1 MNERIEELQK
11 LLAMKQEVKEP
22 DNKEVYIVDGVAH
35 FLGLNGRVNFK
46 KAYENFLVAEQKGSV
61 YAKILI
67 AQYFIVNVFISFF
80 LECMKS
86 QST

>member
-1 MNERIEELQK
+1 LNERIEELQK

-35 FLGLNGRVNFK
+35 LLGLNGRVNFK

-67 AQYFIVNVFISFF
+67 AQYFIVNVFISLL